1 MNKLPFE
8 ELQYAVEELY
18 QQEIDMEDT
27 QSLHH
32 ECAVIE
38 ALIEGAGWNVNEY
51 WDKSTRLNDK
61 AN

>member
-8 ELQYAVEELY
+8 ELQYAVETIY

-27 QSLHH
+27 ASINH

-38 ALIEGAGWNVNEY
+38 ALIEGAGWSVEDFFN
-51 WDKSTRLNDK
+51 KRTSSSC
-61 AN
+61 A